1 MEQEETVFISDREV
15 SRLTGIGRQT
25 LCNWRC
31 QQKGPRYVK
40 VGRAVRYALHD
51 VLAYMEAR
59 KIGTE
64 DQPKDPSC
72 EHQEVKGK
80 IMAQRRKTVPVF
92 NIRCSGL
99 VESGGDAGGD

>member
-1 MEQEETVFISDREV
+1 MDQEKAVFISDREV
-15 SRLTGIGRQT
+15 SRITGFGRQT

-40 VGRAVRYALHD
+40 SGRLVRYALSD

-64 DQPKDPSC
+64 DQPK
-72 EHQEVKGK
+72 EQ
-80 IMAQRRKTVPVF
+80 T
-92 NIRCSGL
+92 
-99 VESGGDAGGD
+99 